1 MFLIIILTIIQV
13 AKTNQSS
20 PEGYTRYPFPNK
32 ITVYRS
38 LRQPKANNE
47 IMQYAPLLLN
57 PPENNY
63 DYTATTKYD
72 ENTKN
77 YEEDISYLEPRYD
90 EDSRPKK
97 PPSFVPG
104 YNLDLQ
110 RILEKESRTEQN
122 VKVKNHLPHI
132 LEYNIDKERARIPF
146 KSNNIQHNVISMQKD
161 RPDMK
166 YKEEGRLNRNNIIE
180 SDKRYPKNLLDLE
193 SKDIQPYLV
202 VKTPRLHLNVARA
215 YNFAF
220 IPHKALPHINEL
232 LLRKI
237 TSQHEKNFH
246 KTFLAS
252 HSNKNNCH
260 SPQPYY

>member
-1 MFLIIILTIIQV
+1 MFVIIILTTV
-13 AKTNQSS
+13 HLVKADQSS
-20 PEGYTRYPFPNK
+20 PEAYTRYPFPNK

-47 IMQYAPLLLN
+47 KMQYAPLLLN
-57 PPENNY
+57 TPENNY
-63 DYTATTKYD
+63 DYTATIKYD
-72 ENTKN
+72 KN
-77 YEEDISYLEPRYD
+77 IQNDEEDISHLEPRYN
-90 EDSRPKK
+90 EYFGPKK

-104 YNLDLQ
+104 YNLELQ

-132 LEYNIDKERARIPF
+132 LEYNIERENAGIPF
-146 KSNNIQHNVISMQKD
+146 KSNNIQHNVITIQKD
-161 RPDMK
+161 KPDFK
-166 YKEEGRLNRNNIIE
+166 YNEEGRLNRNNIKE
-180 SDKRYPKNLLDLE
+180 SDTRYPKNLLDLE
-193 SKDIQPYLV
+193 SKGIQPYLV

-237 TSQHEKNFH
+237 PSLHEKNLH

-260 SPQPYY
+260 SPQPY